1 MSIKNFSTAAQQYL
15 ARRVTGTKAQ
25 CLPESERPTSIEDAL
40 AVHQEMIK
48 QRSDTVGGWKCLLP
62 LGEDKIIVAPIF
74 SNTVQSGDV
83 CHLMMDKNV
92 ARIEPEIVFMLNKD
106 LPARAEDYSEQ
117 EIDDAIGGCYMA
129 LELMQSRFHED
140 AGNEFAE
147 SLADCM
153 LNQGLFIGPEIDK
166 ALAYAAAEINI
177 TVTQTEVEGDD
188 TVKVLEGK
196 HPNPLPQLPVYW
208 LINFMSKRGT
218 SFKKGEA
225 ITTGSYKGIVEVD
238 FDKPTEIVYEGLG
251 KYNVEFKTIEKSA

>member
-1 MSIKNFSTAAQQYL
+1 MSTQKFSNAAQQYL
-15 ARRVTGTKAQ
+15 ANRVTGTKAQ
-25 CLPESERPTSIEDAL
+25 GLPTDERPNSIEDAL

-48 QRSDTVGGWKCLLP
+48 LRSDSVGGWKCLLP
-62 LGEDKIIVAPIF
+62 LGEGKIIVAPIF
-74 SNTVQSGDV
+74 SDTIQSGEQ
-83 CHLMMDKNV
+83 CQLMMDKNK

-129 LELMQSRFHED
+129 LELMQSRFADD
-140 AGNEFAE
+140 AGQEFYE

-166 ALAYAAAEINI
+166 ALAYAASEINL
-177 TVTQTEVEGDD
+177 TVTQKEEKGSD
-188 TVKVLEGK
+188 TVLTLEGK

-218 SFKKGEA
+218 SFKKGEK

-238 FDKPTEIVYEGLG
+238 FDKPTEIVYQGLG
-251 KYNVEFKTIEKSA
+251 KYTVEFKK

>member
-1 MSIKNFSTAAQQYL
+1 MKKIDYSNAAKQYL
-15 ARRVTGTKAQ
+15 ARRVAGTKAQ
-25 CLPESERPTSIEDAL
+25 CLPEGERPTTIEDAL
-40 AVHQEMIK
+40 AVHQEMIQ

-62 LGEDKIIVAPIF
+62 LAEDKIIVAPIF
-74 SNTVQSGDV
+74 SDTVQSGEL
-83 CHLMMDKNV
+83 CHLMMDKNK

-106 LPARAEDYSEQ
+106 LPARAEDYTEQ
-117 EIDDAIGGCYMA
+117 EIDEAIGGCYMA
-129 LELMQSRFHED
+129 LELMQSRFHDD

-153 LNQGLFIGPEIDK
+153 INQGLFIGPEIDK
-166 ALAYAAAEINI
+166 ALAYAASEINL
-177 TVTQTEVEGDD
+177 TVTQKEVEGED
-188 TVKVLEGK
+188 TVKSLAGK

-218 SFKKGEA
+218 TFKKGEA

-251 KYNVEFKTIEKSA
+251 KYTVEFKTLD